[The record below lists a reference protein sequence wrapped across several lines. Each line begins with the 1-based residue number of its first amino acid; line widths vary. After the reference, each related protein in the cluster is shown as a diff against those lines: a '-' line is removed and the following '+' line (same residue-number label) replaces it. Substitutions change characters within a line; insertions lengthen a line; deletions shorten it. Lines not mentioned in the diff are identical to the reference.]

1 MTRRQSLSLLGAAVP
16 AAAVPALAAP
26 AGTSKTVLPICM
38 FSKHFQWTGI
48 EEMTALCAQMGF
60 DGIDLTLR
68 PGGHIEPERVAEEL
82 PAALATI
89 HKARLATP
97 MVTSHIVDPATPH
110 AERVM
115 TALKKAGIT
124 RYRWDGFKY
133 DPKRSIPAQLKEI
146 KPRVRDLAA
155 MNKQYGL
162 CAMYHTHSGVNRV
175 GASMWDLYMLLED
188 LSPDQVSV
196 NLDSGHATVEGGFGG
211 WIHTARLLGPFTRG
225 IALKDF
231 LWQKDAKGAWRPGWC
246 AFGQGMVDF
255 KQFLTIVKAAGF
267 AGPVQLHYEYPEL
280 GGIDAG
286 KKVLTIPKERV
297 VAIFQRDLTAC
308 RAVLREV
315 GLA

>member
-1 MTRRQSLSLLGAAVP
+1 MIRGGMTRRQSLALLAA
-16 AAAVPALAAP
+16 PALAA
-26 AGTSKTVLPICM
+26 GTNTKAPVCM
-38 FSKHFQWTGI
+38 FSKHFHWTNI
-48 EEMTALCAQMGF
+48 AEMSALCAQMGF

-68 PGGHIEPERVAEEL
+68 PGGHIEPETVTEAL
-82 PAALATI
+82 PKALATI
-89 HKARLATP
+89 HAAGLSTP
-97 MVTSHIVDPATPH
+97 MVTSHIVDPTTPH

-115 TALKKAGIT
+115 QALKKAGIP

-133 DPKRSIPAQLKEI
+133 DTKRPLPAQLKEI

-175 GASMWDLYMLLED
+175 GASMWDLYELIAD
-188 LSPDQVSV
+188 LSPDQVSA
-196 NLDSGHATVEGGFGG
+196 NLDVGHATAEGGYGG
-211 WIHTARLLGPFTRG
+211 WIHSTRLLGPHTRG

-231 LWQKDAKGAWRPGWC
+231 VWKKDGKGWRPGWC

-255 KQFLTIVKAAGF
+255 KQFLTMMKAGGF
-267 AGPVQLHYEYPEL
+267 QGPIQLHYEYPEL

-286 KKVLTIPKERV
+286 KKELTIPKERV

-308 RAVLREV
+308 RAVMQEV
-315 GLA
+315 GLTAA